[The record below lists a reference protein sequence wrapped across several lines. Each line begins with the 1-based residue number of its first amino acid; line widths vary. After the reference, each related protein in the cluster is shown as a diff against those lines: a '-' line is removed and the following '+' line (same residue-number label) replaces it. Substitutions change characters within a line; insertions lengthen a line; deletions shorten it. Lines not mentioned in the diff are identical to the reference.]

1 LKKVFYI
8 FLSRPV
14 TAAMFFFT
22 IIVLGLAA
30 SFNLPLE
37 LSPHVEFPKLTVS
50 VSWQNVSPEAV
61 ESFVTSP
68 IESELAGIRGVKE
81 IKSRSSEGIAWVS
94 LEFYPDV
101 DIDFARIEIN
111 EKISALKDELPYG
124 VSPPRV
130 STYVPEDLRDLQGFI
145 TYTVSSNGSANEIRK
160 YLKENILYSIMSISG
175 VQDVSIRG
183 GNERELSFT
192 IDYEKAKNLNITNE
206 EITNS
211 IANLQLIA
219 SLGYIKKNGRQFIL
233 KLSSKIESIDHFKD
247 HALKINENGTI
258 IKLSDIG
265 NVIDDFRE
273 PGSYYRINGKETV
286 SLIISK
292 EPGTNTLKIAESVYE
307 KIDELE
313 KKMPVGYSIIKE
325 IDKSESIREEL
336 GELTKNAV
344 FSLIIILFVLLL
356 IFRSI
361 KVSMI
366 IVTSIIFSLL
376 FSFLLFFLFNIPLN
390 ILTISAFILGFGFMV
405 DNSIVVIDFIEQ
417 NYCNDGIKRLAV
429 ILKNIFK
436 PVFASTLT
444 TIAVFVPLLF
454 LTGELRLYFEQFAL
468 GIVFTLF
475 ASLIVSFTIIP
486 ILYIRFI
493 KSQKQ
498 KSPNTQITIRE
509 KFYLFI
515 TSRIFKWKRV
525 SIFIL
530 LLIVGLPV
538 WLLPARIETPVI
550 GPVYN
555 FIFDSDTFAEIKPYF
570 NYIAGG
576 SLNLFFNH
584 ISRGE
589 VWQFGEETY
598 INVRLELPNGNT
610 IERINEL
617 TKDFEREILMHRNE
631 FKNLIAN
638 VRNEE
643 NANLRVEFTRK
654 QSESA
659 FPYILKN
666 YLTSY
671 AARIGG
677 LNVSVFGFGPGF
689 SNSGSTSSNFAV
701 KTKGFNYKKVRQLAE
716 EFRNRISRNPRIDNV
731 DIDKSEYYWAK
742 DIYEVVATINR
753 RKLQQFNVSPQ
764 EIIISISK
772 NTQGNLS
779 WNSFNI
785 DNDEVKYNIKFS
797 NYKSMQLDEL
807 ENIIIRGSNG
817 VVLKVKDLI
826 NFDVKKVLSTINRE
840 NQQYV
845 RYVTFDY
852 KGPYKYGNEFINSSI
867 NNMNI
872 AEGYSIEKREFS
884 FRFGEEDEIDVW
896 NILFFAIILIFM
908 ITASLFESLRK
919 PFIIITA
926 VPFAIIGTF
935 FLFYFGEFNLDR
947 GAYAGLLL
955 LIGLVVNNSIILVD
969 YISNNINSIDY
980 KKISQ
985 LSAQRLRPI
994 FTTSLTTIAALVPLL
1009 LGVESTF
1016 WKSLSLSVVGGIF
1029 LSSVIV
1035 ILYIPLL
1042 YYLLFNKS

>member
-1 LKKVFYI
+1 
-8 FLSRPV
+8 
-14 TAAMFFFT
+14 MFFFT
-22 IIVLGLAA
+22 IVVLGIAA
-30 SFNLPLE
+30 FFNLPLE

-50 VSWQNVSPEAV
+50 IYWHNVSPEAV

-81 IKSRSSEGIAWVS
+81 IKSRSSEGSAWVS
-94 LEFYPDV
+94 IEFYPDV

-130 STYVPEDLRDLQGFI
+130 SSYVPEDLRDLQGFI
-145 TYTVSSNGSANEIRK
+145 TYTLSSNVSANKIRK
-160 YLKENILYSIMSISG
+160 YIQENMLYSIMSLNGI
-175 VQDVSIRG
+175 QDVSISG
-183 GNERELSFT
+183 GNEREISFI

-206 EITNS
+206 EITKS
-211 IANLQLIA
+211 IADLQYAA
-219 SLGYIKKNGRQFIL
+219 SLGNVSKNGRVFIL

-247 HALKINENGTI
+247 HALKINENGTV

-265 NVIDDFRE
+265 IVIDDYKE
-273 PGSYYRINGKETV
+273 PNSYYRINGKETV

-292 EPGTNTLKIAESVYE
+292 EPGTNTLKVAESVYE
-307 KIDELE
+307 KINELE
-313 KKMPVGYSIIKE
+313 KKLPAGYSIIKE
-325 IDKSESIREEL
+325 IDKSESIRAEL
-336 GELTKNAV
+336 SDLSQNAV
-344 FSLIIILFVLLL
+344 FSLIIILVVLLL
-356 IFRSI
+356 IFRSL
-361 KVSMI
+361 KVSII
-366 IVTSIIFSLL
+366 IVASIIFSLL

-417 NYCNDGIKRLAV
+417 NYSNDGINRLTV

-436 PVFASTLT
+436 PVFVSTLT
-444 TIAVFVPLLF
+444 TIAVFIPLLF

-486 ILYIRFI
+486 MLYIRFI
-493 KSQKQ
+493 KIEKQ
-498 KSPNTQITIRE
+498 KVLKPKISFHE

-515 TSRIFKWKRV
+515 TSKIFRWKKV

-530 LLIVGLPV
+530 VMIIGLPV

-584 ISRGE
+584 INRGE
-589 VWQFGEETY
+589 VWKFGEETY
-598 INVRLELPNGNT
+598 IYIRLELPNGNT
-610 IERINEL
+610 INRINEL
-617 TKDFEREILMHRNE
+617 TKDFEREILRYRDNI
-631 FKNLIAN
+631 KNLTAN
-638 VRNEE
+638 VRSEE
-643 NANLRVEFTRK
+643 SANLRVEFTAK
-654 QSESA
+654 QSEAA

-671 AARIGG
+671 AARLGG
-677 LNVSVFGFGPGF
+677 LNVSVIGFGPGF
-689 SNSGSTSSNFAV
+689 SNSGYTSGNFAV
-701 KTKGFNYKKVRQLAE
+701 KIKGFNYKKVRQLAE
-716 EFRNRISRNPRIDNV
+716 EFRNRIVRNPRIDDV
-731 DIDKSEYYWAK
+731 DIDKSEFYWAK
-742 DIYEVVATINR
+742 DIYEVIAAIDR
-753 RKLQQFNVSPQ
+753 KKLQQYNISPQ
-764 EIIISISK
+764 EIILNISK

-785 DNDEVKYNIKFS
+785 DNDEVRYNIKFS
-797 NYKSMQLDEL
+797 NYKNIQLDEL
-807 ENIIIRGSNG
+807 ENIILGTANG

-826 NFDVKKVLSTINRE
+826 NFDVQKVLSTINRE

-852 KGPYKYGNEFINSSI
+852 KGPYKYGNEFVNSSI

-872 AEGYSIEKREFS
+872 AEGYSIEKRG
-884 FRFGEEDEIDVW
+884 FRFMFGAEEEIDVW
-896 NILFFAIILIFM
+896 NIMFFALVLIFM
-908 ITASLFESLRK
+908 ITASLFESFRK
-919 PFIIITA
+919 PIIIITA

-969 YISNNINSIDY
+969 HISNSVNSIDY
-980 KKISQ
+980 KKISEQ
-985 LSAQRLRPI
+985 STQRLRPI
-994 FTTSLTTIAALVPLL
+994 FTTSLTTIAALIPLL

-1035 ILYIPLL
+1035 ILFVPLF
-1042 YYLLFNKS
+1042 YYLLFKRD